1 MNTIHDYL
9 KELRKALAGSDAA
22 TIQDA
27 LSDAEEYLSTA
38 LLSARESSEKA
49 DDDAVLAAAIAQ
61 YGSPV
66 EVAAAYKEAE
76 LRLSPVYP
84 KGKNMKNKSFITR
97 FFGIFADPLAWGALL
112 FVLVNLVTSIV
123 YFTWT
128 VAGVSLSVSFLIFIF
143 GLFFL
148 LFFLYSLRG
157 VALLEG
163 RLVEAMLGVRMPRR
177 PLFAPK
183 GLKWTAQLK
192 ILLKDKHSWFTMIY
206 TLLDLPLGVFYFCL
220 LITLITVSFV
230 ALAVPVAQYAFQLP
244 QLQIYATPLTLP
256 LWSMPLFVLGG
267 FLLLTITFH
276 LAKGIGILHAQWA
289 KLMLVAE

>member
-38 LLSARESSEKA
+38 LLSAREVSEKA

-66 EVAAAYKEAE
+66 EVATAYKEAE

-84 KGKNMKNKSFITR
+84 KGKSMKNKSFIAR
-97 FFGIFADPLAWGALL
+97 FFGVFADPLAWGALL
-112 FVLVNLVTSIV
+112 FILVNLVTGIV

-128 VAGVSLSVSFLIFIF
+128 VTGISLSVSFLIFIF

-157 VALLEG
+157 IALLEG

-192 ILLKDKHSWFTMIY
+192 ILLKDKHTWFTMIY

-244 QLQIYATPLTLP
+244 QLQIYATPLVLP

>member
-9 KELRKALAGSDAA
+9 KELKKELAGSDAA

-38 LLSARESSEKA
+38 LLSAQGTSEKT
-49 DDDAVLAAAIAQ
+49 DEGSVLAAAMAQ
-61 YGSPV
+61 YGSPT

-84 KGKNMKNKSFITR
+84 KGKSMKNKSFITR

-112 FVLVNLVTSIV
+112 FVLVNLVTGIV

-192 ILLKDKHSWFTMIY
+192 ILLKDKHTWFTMIY

-220 LITLITVSFV
+220 LITLIAVSLA
-230 ALAVPVAQYAFQLP
+230 ALAVPVLQYAYHLP
-244 QLQIYATPLTLP
+244 PLQIGAAPLVLP
-256 LWSMPLFVLGG
+256 DWSMPLFVLGG
-267 FLLLTITFH
+267 ILLLTITMH
-276 LAKGIGILHAQWA
+276 LAKGIGILHGKWA